1 MSRMNN
7 RFQARGNLGAD
18 PEIRSIGSNGNR
30 VAEFALAVDASY
42 KDKDGKKVEKV
53 EWIDYSVYAPGLIE
67 VVEKFVKKGRELRVE
82 GYVRKE
88 KWESKTRKDE
98 QGKPL
103 TDSRYEFVVT
113 GIELGRDPNYV
124 NNTQEPRS
132 AQAATD
138 DPIDDPIPY

>member
-18 PEIRSIGSNGNR
+18 PEIRSIGSDGKR
-30 VAEFALAVDASY
+30 VADFSLAVDASY

-53 EWIDYSVYAPGLIE
+53 EWIDYSVYAPGLID

-98 QGKPL
+98 GGKPL
-103 TDSRYEFVVT
+103 MDSRYEFVVT
-113 GIELGRDPNYV
+113 GIELGRDPSFTGNA
-124 NNTQEPRS
+124 QEPKGS
-132 AQAATD
+132 VAAEED
-138 DPIDDPIPY
+138 QIPF